1 MWGRNI
7 WFPQI
12 VSVQVWEYK
21 WMNFSLRS
29 ICSEAVQHRYKD
41 IDAAFTI
48 SPFKCFH
55 KHSSTWKKQR
65 RIISTIVKKHH
76 SFINHAATLGFLAK
90 QKKKWNT
97 LQLGFN
103 TLDLTGKTR
112 WPVLRK
118 QMLQLPCYRQI
129 VYSKSTQTAQ
139 VWWSRSYL
147 DAELRCEIMW
157 IQTGQTRLN
166 HLDFI
171 RVSRFIRA
179 SRSSLSPLSIC

>member
-1 MWGRNI
+1 MTKG
-7 WFPQI
+7 
-12 VSVQVWEYK
+12 VSTEPWLVWIFVQTLILNLHFACGYNPTCLCGAEIFDSLKSSQYK
-21 WMNFSLRS
+21 YESINECILASDQSAARRCSTDIRILMLLSLFLPS
-29 ICSEAVQHRYKD
+29 NVFTNTVQHE
-41 IDAAFTI
+41 
-48 SPFKCFH
+48 
-55 KHSSTWKKQR
+55 KKKR

-129 VYSKSTQTAQ
+129 VYS
-139 VWWSRSYL
+139 
-147 DAELRCEIMW
+147 DC
-157 IQTGQTRLN
+157 
-166 HLDFI
+166 
-171 RVSRFIRA
+171 
-179 SRSSLSPLSIC
+179 SSLVI